1 MSPLIEPGGEF
12 LCAVLAQ
19 IAVLQ
24 LAVTEDLD
32 LVAADITL
40 FLLKHF
46 SKQTHPATSS
56 CNMPYSAECPI

>member
-32 LVAADITL
+32 LVAADITI